1 MSEIGDGNDH
11 NRVSEILYPQVPDS
25 IPLVTIG
32 GGAGALK
39 TGMVVRYPI
48 DTNAKAAG
56 VNRMVPDLL
65 ITLARAMGAGSV
77 SMPHTT
83 GVLSEVLA

>member
-1 MSEIGDGNDH
+1 
-11 NRVSEILYPQVPDS
+11 
-25 IPLVTIG
+25 
-32 GGAGALK
+32 
-39 TGMVVRYPI
+39 VRYPI
-48 DTNAKAAG
+48 DTNAKASA